1 MSGEVLFQIER
12 GQSEETTKMGV
23 PDYWGVVLIVN
34 KKNKE
39 ESGSDQRREKKVD
52 WIYSQDM

>member
-34 KKNKE
+34 KKTKKNLEVTRE
-39 ESGSDQRREKKVD
+39 EKRK
-52 WIYSQDM
+52 